1 MKTDIIKKID
11 NDNYFTI
18 HEDGSISIIGRKA
31 HSLYFAYMREA
42 RKIYKTLEEQE
53 KITLHCI
60 LKMT

>member
-1 MKTDIIKKID
+1 MATDIIKKID

-18 HEDGSISIIGRKA
+18 HEDGGMGITGSKA

-53 KITLHCI
+53 KITLYCI
-60 LKMT
+60 LKMA